1 VIPNIPP
8 ESIGPIA
15 EFLKTFVNRIADFIG
30 ASLEP
35 KRIIKKAKAQAEADK
50 IKASSELQIK
60 AMQRRAKERITHEE
74 AIFQSNLESIY
85 QKSLPLISIK
95 NDSEKLTDDWL
106 MYFFNKAKFVSDE
119 DMKILWSKI
128 LAGEAN
134 HHGSFSKNTL
144 NIVEVLSKEDAQL
157 FTNICKFNFY
167 IGTKPTI
174 FIRDLP
180 KPIFDKY
187 GINFTS
193 LKYLSHFDLF
203 EYDDSAGFS
212 KLNLPRQFAIQYF
225 NKTIYL
231 EMTSEKDNI
240 LIYGDIFLLKS
251 GVELTRICGATYD
264 EEIMNYTIERLTQD
278 GIKVIKIIDNQ
289 DEFST

>member
-1 VIPNIPP
+1 MIPNITP
-8 ESIGPIA
+8 ESIGPIT
-15 EFLKTFVNRIADFIG
+15 EFLNTFINRTAEFIG

-35 KRIIKKAKAQAEADK
+35 RRIIKKAKAQAEADK

-74 AIFQSNLESIY
+74 AIFQSNIESIY

-95 NDSEKLTDDWL
+95 NDSENLTDDWL

-119 DMKILWSKI
+119 NMKILWSKI

-134 HHGSFSKNTL
+134 HQGSFSKNTL
-144 NIVEVLSKEDAQL
+144 NIVEVLTKEDAQL

-180 KPIFDKY
+180 NPIFDKY
-187 GINFTS
+187 GINFSS
-193 LKYLSHFDLF
+193 LKYLSHSDLF
-203 EYDDSAGFS
+203 EYDDSIGFS
-212 KLNLPRQFAIQYF
+212 KLKLPKNFAIRYF

-231 EMTSEKDNI
+231 EMTKENDNT
-240 LIYGDIFLLKS
+240 LIYGDIFLLRS
-251 GVELTRICGATYD
+251 GVELTKISGATSD
-264 EEIMNYTIERLTQD
+264 EEILDYTLEKIKQD
-278 GIKVIKIIDNQ
+278 GIKVMNIIDNQ
-289 DEFST
+289 DELST